1 MVGDAPHQREAEPDQ
16 DQRDE
21 ARPEE
26 VPGEVGA
33 QPPRDHRPDA
43 GRDALVHHADGERVD
58 HGETAPQAAGLA
70 RECQSATLPPLSA
83 GAGGLRWAP
92 GANLACVTSSRVPS
106 APFGSSPDELR
117 ALVIHHRAT
126 WPRPDDESKTRARAA
141 PPSGAPPWLALSA
154 GSLDYLG
161 SPRRQCSRSQRR
173 QRPASRQACSAVI
186 VCTTS
191 PKLLTRASA
200 GTSSATTRGISSSRR
215 SSGT

>member
-1 MVGDAPHQREAEPDQ
+1 MPLERFTCGKMSAAMVGDAPHQREAEPDQ

-83 GAGGLRWAP
+83 GARGLRWAP
-92 GANLACVTSSRVPS
+92 GAHPACVTSVSYTH
-106 APFGSSPDELR
+106 LR
-117 ALVIHHRAT
+117 AHETRHDLVCR
-126 WPRPDDESKTRARAA
+126 
-141 PPSGAPPWLALSA
+141 
-154 GSLDYLG
+154 
-161 SPRRQCSRSQRR
+161 
-173 QRPASRQACSAVI
+173 
-186 VCTTS
+186 
-191 PKLLTRASA
+191 LLLEK
-200 GTSSATTRGISSSRR
+200 
-215 SSGT
+215 